1 MTEAPR
7 KVTALAQNAQ
17 RLKALLDEE
26 FVVLKN
32 QDLDAFEALQIEK
45 IQLIQTLSEVFD
57 TQDTTSDTDPEQLAQ
72 HLNTTRDE
80 LANVIDIMRE
90 CKQLHQRNE
99 LFILRKLDAIKGAL
113 ATLRSESQGGQL
125 ELYDKLGQTK
135 AGRRSSITK
144 SQA

>member
-1 MTEAPR
+1 MTDRPHR
-7 KVTALAQNAQ
+7 FTALAQTAQ
-17 RLKALLDEE
+17 RLKTLLDEE

-32 QDLDAFEALQIEK
+32 QELDAFEALQSEK
-45 IQLIQTLSEVFD
+45 IQLIKSLSEVFQTAGATPD
-57 TQDTTSDTDPEQLAQ
+57 PDPEQLAQ

-80 LANVIDIMRE
+80 LAVVIDTMRE

-125 ELYDKLGQTK
+125 ELYDKLGKTK